1 MGTIGDGRMAQ
12 HQGGRRADRGR
23 WGRITLAGKDVEDDV
38 GGVDTMGDRFGAGGL
53 DRRQPIAEHRGED
66 VDHLP
71 IAIVGWRACA
81 ARAPLPPAAPSP

>member
-38 GGVDTMGDRFGAGGL
+38 GSLQRSLIDSDY
-53 DRRQPIAEHRGED
+53 QPIRERRSAVLG
-66 VDHLP
+66 L
-71 IAIVGWRACA
+71 
-81 ARAPLPPAAPSP
+81 L